1 MDIIVCRLACRYV
14 CVTSTAGVI
23 RVSGYEGADVNVSCS
38 YEKGFQSSKKYLC
51 KSNCGKSDVLIMT
64 TQPKNKKY
72 SIYDDTKA
80 QIFTVTIFNLQ
91 KRDAGK
97 YWCGISLFGNDIYAE
112 VTVDLLRRV
121 SIWVL
126 LRSGTTGTSMIM
138 MMVIMCMKKSL
149 RQKTCVLLMNAKT
162 TEPKQTEQYTKL

>member
-1 MDIIVCRLACRYV
+1 M
-14 CVTSTAGVI
+14 
-23 RVSGYEGADVNVSCS
+23 SGYEGADVNVSCS
-38 YEKGFQSSKKYLC
+38 YKTGFQSSEKYLC

-72 SIYDDTKA
+72 FIYDDTKA

-112 VTVDLLRRV
+112 VTVDV
-121 SIWVL
+121 
-126 LRSGTTGTSMIM
+126 GQG
-138 MMVIMCMKKSL
+138 K
-149 RQKTCVLLMNAKT
+149 
-162 TEPKQTEQYTKL
+162 

>member
-1 MDIIVCRLACRYV
+1 M
-14 CVTSTAGVI
+14 
-23 RVSGYEGADVNVSCS
+23 SGYEGADVNVSCS
-38 YEKGFQSSKKYLC
+38 YEKGFQSSEKYLC

-91 KRDAGK
+91 KRDAGE

-112 VTVDLLRRV
+112 VTVDV
-121 SIWVL
+121 
-126 LRSGTTGTSMIM
+126 GEG
-138 MMVIMCMKKSL
+138 K
-149 RQKTCVLLMNAKT
+149 
-162 TEPKQTEQYTKL
+162 